1 MLRIYGNLYVQPPS
15 SEFKVLTSLDEAR
28 TAAHQREGSAIAKY
42 NFKAQSP
49 IELSLRVA
57 AGRQLVG
64 GSHRPQTGYLPLQ
77 LVDIINEPDTP
88 LMTPQLTPRSSYA
101 CTPRTA
107 VKLQPRSVASSTQ
120 NSYQREYIP
129 SPSPSLQ
136 QRTQR
141 SYGLLQESLNRAR
154 SPQPISRARS
164 PQPVVSQ
171 QQAPQRIQNNY
182 GTYRAPDTVTM
193 NGSYSQKD
201 SRLIG
206 SQSPERRVYGG
217 FKEPEGRG
225 GMYKDSG
232 PITTPFVQQKSHVT
246 EASPHSSRDG
256 HAKRYKEPIY
266 PPASQKSP
274 IPKDRFE
281 ENLDAASLERPKK
294 KTVTKVRGK
303 AKALYSFR
311 AQNPR
316 GAGFWGPGNWATGLE
331 GSPGQLS
338 PVSTMSNGPAPT
350 IPSAPISP
358 RMFDFDFDQQSNFS
372 PRSVASSTQNSY
384 QREYIPS
391 PSPSLQQRTQR
402 SYGLLQESLNRARSP
417 QPISRA
423 RSPQPVVSQQQAPQ
437 RIQNNYGT
445 YRAPDTVTMNGS
457 YSQKDSRL
465 IGSQSPE
472 RRVYGG
478 FKEPEGRG
486 G

>member
-1 MLRIYGNLYVQPPS
+1 MYSSVKNTVLNKVEKSNCWCNVVTLHVSDRLLVFVGSPGQLSPVSTMSNGPAPTIPS
-15 SEFKVLTSLDEAR
+15 APISPRMFDFDFDQQS
-28 TAAHQREGSAIAKY
+28 
-42 NFKAQSP
+42 NFS
-49 IELSLRVA
+49 
-57 AGRQLVG
+57 
-64 GSHRPQTGYLPLQ
+64 
-77 LVDIINEPDTP
+77 
-88 LMTPQLTPRSSYA
+88 
-101 CTPRTA
+101 
-107 VKLQPRSVASSTQ
+107 PRSVASSTQ

-266 PPASQKSP
+266 PP
-274 IPKDRFE
+274 
-281 ENLDAASLERPKK
+281 
-294 KTVTKVRGK
+294 
-303 AKALYSFR
+303 
-311 AQNPR
+311 
-316 GAGFWGPGNWATGLE
+316 
-331 GSPGQLS
+331 
-338 PVSTMSNGPAPT
+338 
-350 IPSAPISP
+350 
-358 RMFDFDFDQQSNFS
+358 
-372 PRSVASSTQNSY
+372 
-384 QREYIPS
+384 
-391 PSPSLQQRTQR
+391 
-402 SYGLLQESLNRARSP
+402 
-417 QPISRA
+417 
-423 RSPQPVVSQQQAPQ
+423 
-437 RIQNNYGT
+437 
-445 YRAPDTVTMNGS
+445 
-457 YSQKDSRL
+457 
-465 IGSQSPE
+465 
-472 RRVYGG
+472 
-478 FKEPEGRG
+478 
-486 G
+486 